1 MHDVDSTERYI
12 PLMTTFIIAD
22 VFDVHADLVEQK
34 LRRFG
39 MEPYRLNLDVES
51 LTKTRTTYA
60 DSTWVLHLPDGRCL
74 DLSSVK
80 KVYLRRAFVE
90 MPMELREEQD
100 DDWRIWENEW
110 NRTLIGM
117 YYALRNASWI
127 NPFRQAFAAENKYYQ
142 YDLAQQI
149 GFRIPQT
156 LVSNERKLLIDF
168 CKRHDKTVIKL
179 MSQDF
184 YGTQQEG
191 YKSIYVNQISS
202 ADLHEFG
209 EAGENP
215 VVLQEY
221 IPKQFEVRYTVVA
234 DGHFACQ
241 IDSQKSQIAGVDWRR
256 YDIPHTP
263 HSMIEPP
270 PEIRQKVAGL
280 MQQLGLIFG
289 ALDFVVTPQGEW
301 YFLEINPMGQWL
313 WIEELVE
320 APISDSIVQ
329 WLLST

>member
-1 MHDVDSTERYI
+1 
-12 PLMTTFIIAD
+12 MTILIIAD
-22 VFDVHADLVEQK
+22 VFDVHADLVEKK

-39 MEPYRLNLDVES
+39 VEPYRLNLDVES
-51 LTKTRTTYA
+51 LTKTLVTYA
-60 DSTWVLHLPDGRCL
+60 DSKWVLHLEASKCL

-90 MPMELREEQD
+90 IPMEQREEQD
-100 DDWRIWENEW
+100 DDLRIWENEW
-110 NRTLIGM
+110 NRTLTGM

-142 YDLAQQI
+142 YDLAHQI

-156 LVSNERKLLIDF
+156 LVSNERKSLINF
-168 CKRHDKTVIKL
+168 CERHETTVIKL

-184 YGTQQEG
+184 YGTRQEG
-191 YKSIYVNQISS
+191 YKSIYVNQISPT
-202 ADLHEFG
+202 DLHEFG
-209 EAGENP
+209 EVGENP

-221 IPKQFEVRYTVVA
+221 VPKQFEVRYTVVA
-234 DGHFACQ
+234 DSHFACR
-241 IDSQKSQIAGVDWRR
+241 IESQKSQIAEIDWRR

-263 HSMIEPP
+263 HSSTEPP
-270 PEIRQKVAGL
+270 HEIHQKVAKL
-280 MQQLGLIFG
+280 MQQMGLVFG

-329 WLLST
+329 WLHST